1 MMCTRRFSARA
12 SLDDAQCLNA
22 GEERFLRVREN
33 PARPESVRS
42 RLGHHRCPEN
52 QHRISLEHVA
62 CLPLH
67 SPHPQ
72 HLSPARPLWTRVS
85 SRLAPSYPS
94 FSHPARLFLLLSA
107 AARRPVPAVRE
118 APVAGEPPSLRSP
131 RSHPRLDGWAVAL
144 TNRATS
150 VLGTGIDSLGSVA
163 YPFPDL
169 TQGGLQTGLH
179 VTLQQSESTDL
190 LEEPPAPVPEM
201 RQCHLNPLPSG
212 SRPLSGI
219 QS

>member
-33 PARPESVRS
+33 PARPQSVRS

-94 FSHPARLFLLLSA
+94 LSHPARLLLLLSA

-144 TNRATS
+144 TTRDTS
-150 VLGTGIDSLGSVA
+150 ELGTGIDSLGSVA
-163 YPFPDL
+163 HRFPDL
-169 TQGGLQTGLH
+169 TWWEIAH
-179 VTLQQSESTDL
+179 WFACDI
-190 LEEPPAPVPEM
+190 AAK
-201 RQCHLNPLPSG
+201 
-212 SRPLSGI
+212 
-219 QS
+219 

>member
-1 MMCTRRFSARA
+1 M
-12 SLDDAQCLNA
+12 
-22 GEERFLRVREN
+22 
-33 PARPESVRS
+33 
-42 RLGHHRCPEN
+42 
-52 QHRISLEHVA
+52 
-62 CLPLH
+62 LH

-118 APVAGEPPSLRSP
+118 VPVAGEPPSLRSP
-131 RSHPRLDGWAVAL
+131 RSHPRLDVWAVAL
-144 TNRATS
+144 TTRDTS
-150 VLGTGIDSLGSVA
+150 ELTLWAVLHI
-163 YPFPDL
+163 PFP
-169 TQGGLQTGLH
+169 TSHGGRLHTGFN
-179 VTLQQSESTDL
+179 VTLQQSEQTDL
-190 LEEPPAPVPEM
+190 LEVPPAPAPEM

>member
-1 MMCTRRFSARA
+1 MPGRSGLAAAHGMMCTRRFSARA

-22 GEERFLRVREN
+22 
-33 PARPESVRS
+33 
-42 RLGHHRCPEN
+42 EN

-118 APVAGEPPSLRSP
+118 APVAGEPPSLPSP
-131 RSHPRLDGWAVAL
+131 RSPPRLDGWAVAL
-144 TNRATS
+144 TTRNTS
-150 VLGTGIDSLGSVA
+150 ELGTGIDSLGSVA
-163 YPFPDL
+163 HRFPDL
-169 TQGGLQTGLH
+169 TWWEIAH
-179 VTLQQSESTDL
+179 WFACDI
-190 LEEPPAPVPEM
+190 AAK
-201 RQCHLNPLPSG
+201 
-212 SRPLSGI
+212 
-219 QS
+219 

>member
-144 TNRATS
+144 TTRDTS
-150 VLGTGIDSLGSVA
+150 EMTLWAVLHI
-163 YPFPDL
+163 PFP
-169 TQGGLQTGLH
+169 TSHGGRLHTGLH
-179 VTLQQSESTDL
+179 VTLQQSEQTDL
-190 LEEPPAPVPEM
+190 LEVPPAPAPEM